1 MKLRKKAKKI
11 DSSTITHLKMS
22 SGRVV
27 TDPDEIQRLLK
38 AEGFTISEG
47 GRLGLSDRLRRRP
60 Q

>member
-1 MKLRKKAKKI
+1 MSARKKAKKL
-11 DSSTITHLKMS
+11 DSRTITHLKMS

-38 AEGFTISEG
+38 AEGFTIGDG